1 MKRLSKDEARQE
13 TEQKKPR
20 PPTPNAQPPLKVT
33 ALAGGIGASK
43 LLLGLATVMP
53 PEDITII
60 VNTGDDIELFGLRIS
75 PDIDTVTY
83 TLAGVINEDTGWG
96 LKGDTFE
103 CLRWL
108 SRYDDASWFNLGDRD
123 LATHIF
129 RTNQLR
135 SGRSLSEVTDGVRR
149 SLGVRS
155 NILPMTDAYT
165 PTRVVTD
172 EGEMHFQEYF
182 VRRRCEPR
190 VRAIR
195 FANIESAE
203 PAPGIVSAILETDA
217 VIICPSNPF
226 ISIGPILAVPGVREA
241 LRETQAT
248 VVAITPIIGGKALKG
263 PAADMLR
270 DLGHEVSATAVAE
283 LYHDLLDV
291 FVLDKVDAEKR
302 SDLQSLG
309 MRVLYTDTVMNTLDD
324 KRQLARWVLETL
336 KLIHDTGITG
346 SGATSI

>member
-1 MKRLSKDEARQE
+1 MKI
-13 TEQKKPR
+13 
-20 PPTPNAQPPLKVT
+20 T

-43 LLLGLATVMP
+43 FLVGLARVMP

-60 VNTGDDIELFGLRIS
+60 ANTGDDIELFGLRIC

-83 TLAGVINEDTGWG
+83 TLAGVINEDNGWG

-108 SRYDDASWFNLGDRD
+108 ARYGEATWFNLGDMD

-135 SGRSLSEVTDGVRR
+135 NGRSLSEVTDVIRR

-155 NILPMTDAYT
+155 TILPMTDAYT

-182 VRRRCEPR
+182 VGRRCEAR
-190 VRAIR
+190 VRAIE
-195 FANIESAE
+195 FDNIDSSEA
-203 PAPGIVSAILETDA
+203 APGVLNSILESDA

-241 LRETQAT
+241 LRETRAA
-248 VVAITPIIGGKALKG
+248 VVAITPIVGGKALKG

-270 DLGHEVSATAVAE
+270 DLGHEVSAGGVAE
-283 LYHDLLDV
+283 MYGDLLDV
-291 FVLDKVDAEKR
+291 FILDETDAER
-302 SDLQSLG
+302 TGDIQALG
-309 MRVLYTDTVMNTLDD
+309 MRVFSTDTVMNTLED
-324 KRQLARWVLETL
+324 KQNLARWVLEMLEPFRDIQVTE
-336 KLIHDTGITG
+336 
-346 SGATSI
+346 SRNSSI

>member
-1 MKRLSKDEARQE
+1 MNMKI
-13 TEQKKPR
+13 
-20 PPTPNAQPPLKVT
+20 T

-43 LLLGLATVMP
+43 FLLGLARVMP

-60 VNTGDDIELFGLRIS
+60 ANTGDDIELFGLRIC

-83 TLAGVINEDTGWG
+83 TLAGVVNEDNGWG

-108 SRYDDASWFNLGDRD
+108 SRYGEATWFKVGDRD

-129 RTNQLR
+129 RTNGLR
-135 SGRSLSEVTDGVRR
+135 SGRSLSEVTDFIRR

-155 NILPMTDAYT
+155 TILPMTGAYT

-182 VRRRCEPR
+182 VGRRCEPR
-190 VRAIR
+190 VSAIQ
-195 FANIESAE
+195 FDNIGSSEA
-203 PAPGIVSAILETDA
+203 APGVLNAILESDA

-241 LRETQAT
+241 LRETRAT
-248 VVAITPIIGGKALKG
+248 VVAITPIVGGKALKG

-270 DLGHEVSATAVAE
+270 DLGHQVSAAGVAA
-283 LYHDLLDV
+283 LYDDFVDL
-291 FVLDKVDAEKR
+291 FVLDEMDAEAEPAIR
-302 SDLQSLG
+302 SLDI
-309 MRVLYTDTVMNTLDD
+309 RVIVTNTVMNTVED
-324 KRQLARWVLETL
+324 KQRLAHAVLAQARMAN
-336 KLIHDTGITG
+336 TGR
-346 SGATSI
+346 AENEPQ

>member
-1 MKRLSKDEARQE
+1 MSGAGAGQRSKMKRLSKDEARQE

-20 PPTPNAQPPLKVT
+20 PPTPDAQPPLQVT

-60 VNTGDDIELFGLRIS
+60 ANTGDDIELFGLRIS

-108 SRYDDASWFNLGDRD
+108 SRYDEASWFNLGDRD

-203 PAPGIVSAILETDA
+203 PAPGVVSAILETDA

-226 ISIGPILAVPGVREA
+226 ISIGPILAVPGVRQA

-270 DLGHEVSATAVAE
+270 DLGHEVSAKGVAG
-283 LYHDLLDV
+283 LYDDFIDKFLFDEVDSEAEPVIRSLDIETSV
-291 FVLDKVDAEKR
+291 AN
-302 SDLQSLG
+302 
-309 MRVLYTDTVMNTLDD
+309 TVMNTVED
-324 KRQLARWVLETL
+324 KQRLARQVLAL
-336 KLIHDTGITG
+336 ARRG
-346 SGATSI
+346 